1 MPITLYRRGRF
12 WWLTGTDAT
21 GTRVHQ
27 STGFTEKVQA
37 DQIRIQREKEGLD
50 ARLLGRKAVY
60 TFAQAVEDY
69 LLAGGDDHFL
79 EKLVLHFGDRRISS
93 LTGTLVRAAAMELY
107 PAAAYTTWN
116 RQVVTP
122 VRAVINMAAD
132 AGNCDPIKIKG
143 FTTRDRN
150 VRRPSTPKKRAVD
163 RSYIDAFR
171 QHSDDPRLSALML
184 FMYQTGAR
192 ISDAL
197 KLRDDSEDVDLVHR
211 KVVFRNMKNGEDGEA
226 DLTIEMVYEI
236 QQLREWNTCPPTCLH
251 QSGACRSLRG
261 SDLPDRS
268 RHWSS
273 VP

>member
-197 KLRDDSEDVDLVHR
+197 KLRDDS
-211 KVVFRNMKNGEDGEA
+211 KTSISSIA
-226 DLTIEMVYEI
+226 
-236 QQLREWNTCPPTCLH
+236 
-251 QSGACRSLRG
+251 RSF
-261 SDLPDRS
+261 SAT
-268 RHWSS
+268 
-273 VP
+273 